1 MALPAEAIH
10 TSANRHREAADMKI
24 ADALRGQPPKNYI
37 HHNLGVVATLGL
49 RRGIFSSGPVL
60 IKGLPA
66 WSMHRGYHAL
76 AVPTWQR
83 MIRVLA
89 DWPPALVFGRD
100 IVFLQSV
107 QDPRRAFI
115 IGGSSDVRR

>member
-1 MALPAEAIH
+1 
-10 TSANRHREAADMKI
+10 MKVI
-24 ADALRGQPPKNYI
+24 DALRGEPPKNCI
-37 HHNLGVVATLGL
+37 HHNLGVVATLGR
-49 RRGIFSSGPVL
+49 RRGIFESRPVV

-89 DWPPALVFGRD
+89 DWPPALVFGGD
-100 IVFLQSV
+100 ILFLQSV
-107 QDPRRAFI
+107 QDPRRALI
-115 IGGSSDVRR
+115 IGGSLDVRR

>member
-1 MALPAEAIH
+1 
-10 TSANRHREAADMKI
+10 MKI

-49 RRGIFSSGPVL
+49 RHGIFESGPVV

-66 WSMHRGYHAL
+66 WSMHRGYHVL
-76 AVPTWQR
+76 AVPTWER
-83 MIRVLA
+83 KIRVLA
-89 DWPPALVFGRD
+89 DWPPALVFGRG
-100 IVFLQSV
+100 IVSLQSV

-115 IGGSSDVRR
+115 TGGFPHVCR

>member
-37 HHNLGVVATLGL
+37 HHNLGLAATLGL
-49 RRGIFSSGPVL
+49 RRGILESGPVL

-66 WSMHRGYHAL
+66 WWMHRGYHAL

-89 DWPPALVFGRD
+89 DWPPALVLGGV
-100 IVFLQSV
+100 ILFLQSV
-107 QDPRRAFI
+107 QDPRRVLI
-115 IGGSSDVRR
+115 IGGSLDVRR

>member
-1 MALPAEAIH
+1 
-10 TSANRHREAADMKI
+10 MKI
-24 ADALRGQPPKNYI
+24 ADALRGQPRKNYI
-37 HHNLGVVATLGL
+37 HHNLGVVARLGL
-49 RRGIFSSGPVL
+49 RRGIFESGPVV

-66 WSMHRGYHAL
+66 WSMHRGYHAV

-100 IVFLQSV
+100 IVLLQSV
-107 QDPRRAFI
+107 QDPRRAVI
-115 IGGSSDVRR
+115 IGESADVRR